1 MSDLVERYNQRVERE
16 AALFEEKCKRT
27 AYAMARRMVKKQIQ
41 EQYELNEEE
50 AEEII
55 DSKVSLIKKYAN
67 RLLTKIRQQQMPRH
81 KTFHT
86 GSKIENLGQEEREEI
101 NEHINNLFTE
111 KFAPSTGMSAG
122 EEQKAHTL
130 KGDNLP
136 QDPSQKRTVTLQAP
150 QMNTKPQVVF
160 NPPDRRVD
168 NPKIQNALGKKADQS
183 NTPDVI
189 LREVFVRG
197 LNAWTEE
204 TGVSPE
210 QYGFARVNSFINKGK
225 AYRELDADLVGLDE
239 SLLAGALAA
248 GTIAGAGALGG
259 MAARALKGAKMRLS
273 GEAGRAVDAHNKHLE
288 DLYKKKKN
296 KANKAE
302 PEEEEEDEEEKDN
315 ASSQPTKPKQAKA
328 TPGTSNTV
336 DSGEEEDKPE
346 KDTVGKYTTRKLGT
360 YRSAAVDGALKIF
373 KQKAYHAGPG
383 QAPGSAIASFG
394 PPSGMTR

>member
-1 MSDLVERYNQRVERE
+1 MSYLVEKYNQRVAKE

-27 AYAMARRMVKKQIQ
+27 AYAMARRMVKEQIQ
-41 EQYELNEEE
+41 EKYELNEEE
-50 AEEII
+50 AEAIVN
-55 DSKVSLIKKYAN
+55 DKVSLIKKYAN
-67 RLLTKIRQQQMPRH
+67 RLLPKVRQQQMPRH

-86 GSKIENLGQEEREEI
+86 GSKIENLGQEERQEI
-101 NEHINNLFTE
+101 NEHINSLFTE

-122 EEQKAHTL
+122 EEQKAHSL

-150 QMNTKPQVVF
+150 QMKKQPQVVF

-225 AYRELDADLVGLDE
+225 AYKELDTDLVGLDE
-239 SLLAGALAA
+239 SILAGLAA
-248 GTIAGAGALGG
+248 AGAIAGAGALAGVAG
-259 MAARALKGAKMRLS
+259 RALEGAKMRLT
-273 GEAGRAVDAHNKHLE
+273 GEA
-288 DLYKKKKN
+288 KKL
-296 KANKAE
+296 
-302 PEEEEEDEEEKDN
+302 
-315 ASSQPTKPKQAKA
+315 S
-328 TPGTSNTV
+328 
-336 DSGEEEDKPE
+336 
-346 KDTVGKYTTRKLGT
+346 L
-360 YRSAAVDGALKIF
+360 I
-373 KQKAYHAGPG
+373 H
-383 QAPGSAIASFG
+383 I
-394 PPSGMTR
+394 

>member
-1 MSDLVERYNQRVERE
+1 MSYLVEKYNQRVAKE

-27 AYAMARRMVKKQIQ
+27 AYAMARRMVKEQIQ
-41 EQYELNEEE
+41 EKYELNEEE
-50 AEEII
+50 AEAIVN
-55 DSKVSLIKKYAN
+55 DKVSLIKKYAN
-67 RLLTKIRQQQMPRH
+67 RLLPKVRQQQMPRH

-86 GSKIENLGQEEREEI
+86 GSKIENLGQEERQEI
-101 NEHINNLFTE
+101 NEHINSLFTE

-122 EEQKAHTL
+122 EEQKAHSL

-150 QMNTKPQVVF
+150 QMKKQPQVVF

-225 AYRELDADLVGLDE
+225 AYKELDTDLVGLDE
-239 SLLAGALAA
+239 SILAGLAA
-248 GTIAGAGALGG
+248 AGAIAGAGALAGVAG
-259 MAARALKGAKMRLS
+259 RALEGAKMRLT
-273 GEAGRAVDAHNKHLE
+273 GEAKKAVDAHNKYQE
-288 DLYKKKKN
+288 DRYNAKMKKN
-296 KANKAE
+296 QAQQNDD
-302 PEEEEEDEEEKDN
+302 EEEEDENGPQSVNKKQPKS
-315 ASSQPTKPKQAKA
+315 ASSSSTDNEQ
-328 TPGTSNTV
+328 
-336 DSGEEEDKPE
+336 EDKPE
-346 KDTVGKYTTRKLGT
+346 KDTVGKYITRKQGT
-360 YRSAAVDGALKIF
+360 YRSAAVKGAMKIF
-373 KQKAYHAGPG
+373 GAKPYQAGAAA
-383 QAPGSAIASFG
+383 APGGPAVTNFG
-394 PPSGMTR
+394 PPSGLQR